1 MRKLFLEKKNK
12 VPVHKRLLRTSE
24 SNFQNIPINDFMIS
38 VGNFYKDSTGSYPD
52 IIIYLSLHAINRR
65 AEHIDK
71 ALNNLLISNSDS
83 VVSVQEE
90 REPMF
95 NHGDSGLNLI
105 NPGRFRNLS
114 FDKEKLYRFNGSI
127 IATKWDNIKMGSL
140 FGLKTSYIEMS
151 HKDSIQIRDSSVF
164 DNENLK

>member
-1 MRKLFLEKKNK
+1 
-12 VPVHKRLLRTSE
+12 
-24 SNFQNIPINDFMIS
+24 
-38 VGNFYKDSTGSYPD
+38 
-52 IIIYLSLHAINRR
+52 
-65 AEHIDK
+65 
-71 ALNNLLISNSDS
+71 
-83 VVSVQEE
+83 
-90 REPMF
+90 MF

-105 NPGRFRNLS
+105 NPGRFRNL

-151 HKDSIQIRDSSVF
+151 QKDSIQIKDSSVF